1 MAKKTWG
8 QLTELDKVTMAQYVI
23 DNPPTTPLS
32 AEQAASYLGV
42 STATLQKKR
51 CEDTNGI
58 LFTKIGR
65 QVIYY
70 KRDLDA
76 YLANMPTY
84 NHTAQYV

>member
-8 QLTELDKVTMAQYVI
+8 QVTEHEKLSMAQYAI

-32 AEQAASYLGV
+32 AEHAASYLGV
-42 STATLQKKR
+42 STATLQKMR

-70 KRDLDA
+70 KRDLDEYLNRMPA
-76 YLANMPTY
+76 YQ
-84 NHTAQYV
+84 HTSQYA